1 MIRIS
6 LLFSFVLF
14 FLHQTLLAQITV
26 DTERDKDN
34 NVNFFANNPTD
45 IPYTLVLNF
54 SNLQNMTT
62 TGGGNTTAVANPG
75 RTRVATL
82 RPTVAGQGTNYR
94 YSFSYAK
101 GNLFAKS
108 KVSPAYLVPVPAETI
123 VHAALINPISITS
136 GGNSSKNSYVGVSFR
151 FEKPTQILAPRK
163 GIISEMKMD
172 AQISSSELS
181 YSSQENFIEI
191 YHEDGTFTKLTVL
204 KSGTEKVKLGQQ
216 VFPGDV
222 LAESGGEN
230 YSTGPHVRMINLRT
244 VKENEGF
251 IYQAFPVDFVS
262 DKGNLEIKQSM
273 TLTTAHPE
281 EIITL
286 EMNKKELKIYME
298 KK

>member
-1 MIRIS
+1 MIRNS
-6 LLFSFVLF
+6 LFSFVLF
-14 FLHQTLLAQITV
+14 FLHQFLMAQITV
-26 DTERDKDN
+26 ETERDKDN

-45 IPYTLVLNF
+45 IPYTLMLNF

-82 RPTVAGQGTNYR
+82 RPTLAGQGTNYR

-108 KVSPAYLVPVPAETI
+108 KVNPAYLVPVPAETI
-123 VHAALINPISITS
+123 VHATLINPISITS
-136 GGNSSKNSYVGVSFR
+136 EGSASKNSYVGVSFR
-151 FEKPTQILAPRK
+151 FDQPTQIVAPRK

-204 KSGTEKVKLGQQ
+204 KSGSEKVKLGQQ

-230 YSTGPHVRMINLRT
+230 YASGPHVRMINTRT
-244 VKENEGF
+244 VKENERF
-251 IYQAFPVDFVS
+251 IYQAFPVNFVS
-262 DKGNLEIKQSM
+262 ENGNLEIKQAM

-281 EIITL
+281 EVITL
-286 EMNKKELKIYME
+286 EMNKKELKFYQE